1 MVNEQKQSLEMILVK
16 MGLLNETGLIKAAE
30 EKKDNPKKSIGTI
43 LLEKNIISEFDYIRA
58 MGVKYNLPLVNLAAQ
73 KISPVILRYIS
84 EEEAKKNVIIPV
96 HETEYLLH
104 VATDNPFKQV
114 LFEKLSQLCGKQIS
128 VLLATKYDIE
138 EAIRQNYIQQSV
150 NNIMAQ
156 IEEEFGMAE
165 EEQEAIIDF
174 NNENLKNDS
183 IVKAVGVILEQG
195 YQRNASDIHI
205 EPVEDRVII
214 RLRIDGELVETMSFA
229 KTAFGHLLSRFK
241 VLGGLDIAEKRLPQ
255 DGRMNVYLEGE
266 KVNMRI
272 STLPTIYGEKIVI
285 RILGTSNPEDI
296 LGIEELH
303 MEPYNRE
310 LFEHGLGAPNGIVLI
325 TGPTGSGKTTTVYA
339 ALKML
344 AKPNINVITVEDPVE
359 KILPNINQVQV
370 NQKSGLTF
378 AAGLRSILRQDP
390 DIVMIGEIRD
400 SETAE
405 IGARA
410 AITGHL
416 VIATMHTNDAAS
428 AFMRLID
435 MGVEPYMVASSIVC
449 VVAQRLVKKICKYCK
464 EEYLPEPEDLGDWE
478 GEPPSKL
485 FKGRGCPMC
494 NNSGYLGRMAVYEIV
509 EIDSKVKKLI
519 VQKADSS
526 YIKKYLK
533 EERGFYDLAD
543 NMQMLVE
550 QGITT
555 LKEFRKIKTSV
566 D

>member
-1 MVNEQKQSLEMILVK
+1 MANEQMQSIEMILVK
-16 MGLLNETGLIKAAE
+16 MGLLNEEGLLKAAK
-30 EKKDNPKKSIGTI
+30 EKKANPKKSLETI
-43 LLEKNIISEFDYIRA
+43 FLEKNIISEFDYIRA

-73 KISPVILRYIS
+73 KISPTILRYIS
-84 EEEAKKNVIIPV
+84 EEDARKNCIIPV

-114 LFEKLSQLCGKQIS
+114 LFEKLSQMCGKQVSI
-128 VLLATKYDIE
+128 LLATQYDII
-138 EAIRQNYIQQSV
+138 EAIGQNYIQQSV
-150 NNIMAQ
+150 NIIMAQ
-156 IEEEFGMAE
+156 IEEEFGTGE
-165 EEQEAIIDF
+165 EEKEEIF
-174 NNENLKNDS
+174 NFDSENLRKDS
-183 IVKAVGVILEQG
+183 IVQAVGVILEQG
-195 YQRNASDIHI
+195 YKRKASDVHI
-205 EPVEDRVII
+205 EPLENRVIV
-214 RLRIDGELVETMSFA
+214 RMRIDGELIEMMSFA
-229 KTAFGHLLSRFK
+229 KSAFGHLLSRLK

-255 DGRMNVYLEGE
+255 DGRMSVLLAGD

-285 RILGTSNPEDI
+285 RILGTSKAEDI

-303 MEPYNRE
+303 MEESNLK
-310 LFEHGLGAPNGIVLI
+310 LFCKGLRSPNGIVLI

-390 DIVMIGEIRD
+390 DIIMIGEIRD

-416 VIATMHTNDAAS
+416 VLATMHTNDAAS

-449 VVAQRLVKKICKYCK
+449 IVAQRLIKKICRYCK
-464 EEYLPEPEDLGDWE
+464 EEYVPEQDEMEGWE
-478 GEPPSKL
+478 GEHPEKV

-494 NNSGYLGRMAVYEIV
+494 NNTGYLGRMAIYEII
-509 EIDSKVKKLI
+509 EMDSQVKRLV
-519 VQKADSS
+519 VQKAESTE
-526 YIKKYLK
+526 IKNYLK
-533 EERGFYDLAD
+533 ENREFRDLSD
-543 NMQMLVE
+543 NMSYLVQ

-555 LKEFRKIKTSV
+555 VKEMRKINTSL